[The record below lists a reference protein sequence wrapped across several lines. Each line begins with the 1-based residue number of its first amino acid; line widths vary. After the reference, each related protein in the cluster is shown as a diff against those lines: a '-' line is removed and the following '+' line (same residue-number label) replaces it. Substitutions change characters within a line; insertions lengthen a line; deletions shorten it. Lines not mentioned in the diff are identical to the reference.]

1 MSQDPL
7 ALLATL
13 LQLPAPWKVT
23 GYQIDPVAKTLH
35 ITLQWPPEYFP
46 LCPVCNEQVPTHDHR
61 AARYWQHLSC
71 MGYRTELICKL
82 PRARCPRHGVHSVK
96 TPWADPS
103 SRMTRDQESYCIQV
117 LLACPTVTAAA
128 ELLEL
133 SYDTVHQVRQR
144 AVQRGLL
151 RRDCSQVQRLCIDD
165 KNFLRGSSFVTI
177 LSALDQG
184 RVLEV
189 TPERTKQAA
198 VNALSS
204 LPESVRQQV
213 TAVAQDMWDP
223 YQRAVEQVLPQA
235 AIVHDRFHIVKH
247 LNDAVNK
254 VRRAENAELKAKGDL
269 TLSGQRFVFLKNPQ
283 NWSQKELDAFDAM
296 QHMELKVSRAWR
308 LKELFGQLYS
318 YHSETWA
325 RKFFA
330 RWFVSATHSRL
341 PLLSKVAWMI
351 KNRLDNVVSY
361 AEHRITNAVAEGL
374 NSKIQSLKTA
384 ARGFRNFAHYR
395 IAILFHCGGL
405 QLAP

>member
-1 MSQDPL
+1 
-7 ALLATL
+7 
-13 LQLPAPWKVT
+13 
-23 GYQIDPVAKTLH
+23 
-35 ITLQWPPEYFP
+35 
-46 LCPVCNEQVPTHDHR
+46 
-61 AARYWQHLSC
+61 
-71 MGYRTELICKL
+71 
-82 PRARCPRHGVHSVK
+82 
-96 TPWADPS
+96 
-103 SRMTRDQESYCIQV
+103 MTRDQEAYCIQV
-117 LLACPTVTAAA
+117 LLACPTVTKAA
-128 ELLEL
+128 ELLGL
-133 SYDTVHQVRQR
+133 SYDMVHHVRQR
-144 AVQRGLL
+144 AVERGLL
-151 RRDCSQVQRLCIDD
+151 RRDLSPVKQLCIDD
-165 KNFLRGSSFVTI
+165 KSFLRGSSFVAV

-198 VNALSS
+198 VEALQS
-204 LPESVRQQV
+204 LPEPVRQQV

-235 AIVHDRFHIVKH
+235 AIVHDRYHIVSH
-247 LNDAVNK
+247 LNEAVNK
-254 VRRAENAELKAKGDL
+254 VRRAEHAELKAKGDL

-283 NWSQKELDAFDAM
+283 NWSDDEADAFAAM

-330 RWFVSATHSRL
+330 RWFLSATHSHL
-341 PLLSKVAWMI
+341 PLVSKVAWMI

-361 AEHRITNAVAEGL
+361 AQHRITNAVAEGL
-374 NSKIQSLKTA
+374 NSKIQSIKAA
-384 ARGFRNFAHYR
+384 ARGFGNFAHYR